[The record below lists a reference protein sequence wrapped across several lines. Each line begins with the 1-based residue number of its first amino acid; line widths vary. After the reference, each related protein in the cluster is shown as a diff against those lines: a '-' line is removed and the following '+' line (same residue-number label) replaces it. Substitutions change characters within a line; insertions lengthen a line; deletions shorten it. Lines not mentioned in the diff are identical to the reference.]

1 MRIVCISASQ
11 VPAQTA
17 NSIQV
22 MKVCHALT
30 RLGHKVRLFV
40 PGDLAVAWEDLAELY
55 GLDETFA
62 ISWMHARPALRRYDL
77 AWTAVR
83 RACEL
88 GAEVVYTWMLQAA
101 VLALWRGVPTVLELH
116 DRVTGRIG
124 PWLFRRFLAARGEKR
139 LLLITQALR
148 QRLEHDFGVQL
159 SQDVAILAPNGSEPE
174 RYASLPSAN
183 EARQQLGLPERTTA
197 VYTGGFYA
205 GRGMELL
212 AGLAQ
217 AFPQVGFVWIGGRP
231 TEVEKWGAKLAGE
244 GINNVILTGFVEN
257 RKLPLY
263 QAAGDILLMP
273 YGRVIAG
280 SSGGNSADICSPM
293 KMFDYLASGR
303 AILASDLPVLHEVLH
318 ESNAVFCPPE
328 DEQAWREALAA
339 LLADSARREA
349 LGRQAKADAGRYSW
363 VERERR
369 ALENFPRQQ

>member
-17 NSIQV
+17 NSIQM

-30 RLGHKVRLFV
+30 RLGHSVRLFV
-40 PGDLAVAWEDLAELY
+40 PGERTVAWADLAEIY
-55 GLDETFA
+55 GLDEPFE
-62 ISWMHARPALRRYDL
+62 ISWLHARPALHRYDL
-77 AWTAVR
+77 AWSAVGLAR
-83 RACEL
+83 NQ
-88 GAEVVYTWMLQAA
+88 GAEVVYTWMLQTA
-101 VLALWRGVPTVLELH
+101 VLALGRGVPTVLELH

-124 PWLFRRFLAARGEKR
+124 PWLFRRFLAAKGEKR
-139 LLLITQALR
+139 LLLITRALR
-148 QRLEHDFGVQL
+148 QRLEHDFSVQL
-159 SQDVAILAPNGSEPE
+159 SQEVAILAPNGSEPE

-217 AFPQVGFVWIGGRP
+217 AFPQVSFVWIGGRP
-231 TEVEKWGAKLAGE
+231 QDVEKWRAKLAGE
-244 GINNVILTGFVEN
+244 GTNNVILTGFVAN

-273 YGRVIAG
+273 YGRVITG
-280 SSGGNSADICSPM
+280 SSGGNSVDICSPM
-293 KMFDYLASGR
+293 KMFDYLACGR

-318 ESNAVFCPPE
+318 ERNAVFCPPE

-339 LLADSARREA
+339 LLGDPARREA

>member
-1 MRIVCISASQ
+1 
-11 VPAQTA
+11 
-17 NSIQV
+17 
-22 MKVCHALT
+22 
-30 RLGHKVRLFV
+30 
-40 PGDLAVAWEDLAELY
+40 
-55 GLDETFA
+55 
-62 ISWMHARPALRRYDL
+62 MHARPALRRYDL